1 VLNIWHEVTV
11 ERIGSYQKVGGGT
24 LLNMWCCRWCTEEVE
39 LLYTFWGAEDCAI
52 AYGGA
57 YPW

>member
-11 ERIGSYQKVGGGT
+11 ERVGSYQKVGGGT
-24 LLNMWCCRWCTEEVE
+24 LLNMRCCRWCTEEEE

-52 AYGGA
+52 A
-57 YPW
+57 